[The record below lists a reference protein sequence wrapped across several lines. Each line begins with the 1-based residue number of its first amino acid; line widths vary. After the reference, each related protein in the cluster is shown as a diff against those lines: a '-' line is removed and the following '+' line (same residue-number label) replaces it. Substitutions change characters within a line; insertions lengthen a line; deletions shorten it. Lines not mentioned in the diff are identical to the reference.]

1 MNYQN
6 FFQNRPTTK
15 IAQDLLGRVLT
26 YQDNGK
32 LLGGLIVETEAYL
45 GPKDYA
51 AHSYNG
57 RRSPANEGLYCPGG
71 YLYIYAQRQYFFFD
85 IATQERDNPE
95 GVLVRAIEPTLGI
108 ETMIKNRAGKTGP
121 LITNGPAKMMQAFG
135 VTSRKWDL
143 HPINQTPFSVDLTS
157 KRPIKNVIAA
167 PRIGVRQDDDWS
179 KRPLRFY
186 VAGNPY
192 VSDMKKTKLDKNNGW
207 ELTKNKI

>member
-6 FFQNRPTTK
+6 FFQNRPTTE
-15 IAQDLLGRVLT
+15 IAQDLLGRTLT
-26 YQDNGK
+26 YENNGEI
-32 LLGGLIVETEAYL
+32 LGGLIVETEAYL

-85 IATQERDNPE
+85 IATQEKDNPE
-95 GVLVRAIEPTLGI
+95 GVLIRAIEPTLGI
-108 ETMIKNRAGKTGP
+108 KTMIKNRSGKTGF
-121 LITNGPAKMMQAFG
+121 LLTNGPAKMMQAFG

-143 HPINQTPFSVDLTS
+143 HPIEKTPFSVYLTT
-157 KRPIKNVIAA
+157 KKAIKEIASG
-167 PRIGVRQDDDWS
+167 PRIGVRQDNDWS

-192 VSDMKKTKLDKNNGW
+192 VSDMKKKNIQENNGW
-207 ELTKNKI
+207 VLTK